1 MSQYLNIFLKSD
13 GKFIPIGDYSRSTY
27 LYDEFNAP
35 YEKICEYKADGLREV
50 GARLESRAND
60 IKEYIQKLESLI
72 AIIPNFQGQ
81 EMEEKISAILD
92 YKSQIEEEK
101 EELKTLYSQ
110 SSVCYFLASI
120 AEDYVSVYAGV
131 EIADPT
137 DQDVI

>member
-13 GKFIPIGDYSRSTY
+13 GKFIPIKDYSRSTY
-27 LYDEFNAP
+27 LYDEFHAP
-35 YEKICEYKADGLREV
+35 YEKICEYKAESLREI

-60 IKEYIQKLESLI
+60 TKDYIQKLKDLI
-72 AIIPNFQGQ
+72 ALIPNFQGQ

-101 EELKTLYSQ
+101 EELKILYSQ
-110 SSVCYFLASI
+110 SSVCYFLANI
-120 AEDYVSVYAGV
+120 AEDYVPVYAGV

>member
-1 MSQYLNIFLKSD
+1 MSQYLSIFLKSD

-35 YEKICEYKADGLREV
+35 YGKICEYKEEGLREI
-50 GARLESRAND
+50 GARLESRANN
-60 IKEYIQKLESLI
+60 IKKYIQKLENLI
-72 AIIPNFQGQ
+72 ALIPSFQGH

-101 EELKTLYSQ
+101 EELKTLYFQ
-110 SSVCYFLASI
+110 SSVCYFLANI
-120 AEDYVSVYAGV
+120 AEDYVPVYAGV

>member
-13 GKFIPIGDYSRSTY
+13 GKFISIGDYSRSTY

-35 YEKICEYKADGLREV
+35 YGKICEYKADGLREV

-60 IKEYIQKLESLI
+60 IEKYIQKLENLI
-72 AIIPNFQGQ
+72 ALIPSFQGQ

-101 EELKTLYSQ
+101 EELKTLRSQ
-110 SSVCYFLASI
+110 TSVCYFLANI
-120 AEDYVSVYAGV
+120 AEDYVPVYAGV

-137 DQDVI
+137 DQDII

>member
-60 IKEYIQKLESLI
+60 IKEYIQKLEDLI
-72 AIIPNFQGQ
+72 TLIPNFQGQ

-110 SSVCYFLASI
+110 SSVCYFLANI
-120 AEDYVSVYAGV
+120 AEDYVPVYAGV

>member
-60 IKEYIQKLESLI
+60 IKEYIQKLEDLI
-72 AIIPNFQGQ
+72 ALIPNFQGQ

-101 EELKTLYSQ
+101 EELKILYSQ

-120 AEDYVSVYAGV
+120 AEDYVPVYAGV

-137 DQDVI
+137 DKDVI

>member
-1 MSQYLNIFLKSD
+1 MSQYLNIFLELD
-13 GKFIPIGDYSRSTY
+13 GKFIPIMDYSRSTY
-27 LYDEFNAP
+27 LYDEFQAP
-35 YEKICEYKADGLREV
+35 YEKICEYKADGLREI

-60 IKEYIQKLESLI
+60 IEKYIQKLESLI
-72 AIIPNFQGQ
+72 ALIPNFQGQ

-101 EELKTLYSQ
+101 EELKIFRSQ
-110 SSVCYFLASI
+110 TSVCYFLASV
-120 AEDYVSVYAGV
+120 AEDYVPVYAGV

>member
-1 MSQYLNIFLKSD
+1 MSQYLTIFLKSD
-13 GKFIPIGDYSRSTY
+13 GKFIPIKDYSRSTY

-35 YEKICEYKADGLREV
+35 YGKICEYKAEGLREI
-50 GARLESRAND
+50 GARLENRAND
-60 IKEYIQKLESLI
+60 TKKYIQKLENLI
-72 AIIPNFQGQ
+72 ALIPSFQGH

-120 AEDYVSVYAGV
+120 AEDYVPVYAGV

>member
-1 MSQYLNIFLKSD
+1 MSQYLNTFLKSD

-35 YEKICEYKADGLREV
+35 YGKICEYKAEGLREI
-50 GARLESRAND
+50 GARLESRANN
-60 IKEYIQKLESLI
+60 IKKYIQKLENLI
-72 AIIPNFQGQ
+72 ALIPSFQRH

-101 EELKTLYSQ
+101 EELKTLYFQ
-110 SSVCYFLASI
+110 SSICYFLANI
-120 AEDYVSVYAGV
+120 AEDYVPVYAGV
-131 EIADPT
+131 EISDPT

>member
-35 YEKICEYKADGLREV
+35 YGKICEYKADGLREI

-72 AIIPNFQGQ
+72 ALIPNFQGQ

-120 AEDYVSVYAGV
+120 AEDYVPVYAGV

-137 DQDVI
+137 DQDII

>member
-13 GKFIPIGDYSRSTY
+13 GKFIPIRDYSRSTY
-27 LYDEFNAP
+27 LYDEFHAP
-35 YEKICEYKADGLREV
+35 YEKIREYKADELREI
-50 GARLESRAND
+50 GACLESRANSS
-60 IKEYIQKLESLI
+60 KNYIQELKSLI
-72 AIIPNFQGQ
+72 ALIPNFQGQ

-101 EELKTLYSQ
+101 EELKTLHFQ
-110 SSVCYFLASI
+110 ISVCYFLASI
-120 AEDYVSVYAGV
+120 AEDYVPVYAGV

>member
-27 LYDEFNAP
+27 FYDEFNAP
-35 YEKICEYKADGLREV
+35 YGKICEYKAEGLREI
-50 GARLESRAND
+50 GACLESRANN
-60 IKEYIQKLESLI
+60 IKKYIQKLENLI
-72 AIIPNFQGQ
+72 ALIPSFQGQ
-81 EMEEKISAILD
+81 KMEEKISAILD
-92 YKSQIEEEK
+92 YRSQIEEEK

-110 SSVCYFLASI
+110 SSICYFLANI
-120 AEDYVSVYAGV
+120 AEDYVPVYAGV

>member
-50 GARLESRAND
+50 CARLESRAND
-60 IKEYIQKLESLI
+60 IEKCIQELESLI
-72 AIIPNFQGQ
+72 ALIPNFQGQ

-101 EELKTLYSQ
+101 EELKILRSQ
-110 SSVCYFLASI
+110 TSVCYFLANI
-120 AEDYVSVYAGV
+120 AEDYVPVYAGV

>member
-35 YEKICEYKADGLREV
+35 YGKICEYKADGLREI
-50 GARLESRAND
+50 GARLERRAND
-60 IKEYIQKLESLI
+60 IKEYIQKLENLI
-72 AIIPNFQGQ
+72 ALIPSFQGQ

-92 YKSQIEEEK
+92 YKSQFEEEK
-101 EELKTLYSQ
+101 EELKILRSQ
-110 SSVCYFLASI
+110 TSVCYFLASI
-120 AEDYVSVYAGV
+120 AEDYVPVYAGV

-137 DQDVI
+137 DQDII

>member
-1 MSQYLNIFLKSD
+1 MSQYLTIFLKSD

-35 YEKICEYKADGLREV
+35 YGKICEYKAEGLREI

-60 IKEYIQKLESLI
+60 TKKYIQKLESLI
-72 AIIPNFQGQ
+72 ALIPNFQGQ

-101 EELKTLYSQ
+101 EELKTLYFQ
-110 SSVCYFLASI
+110 SSVCYFLANI
-120 AEDYVSVYAGV
+120 AEDYVPVYAGV

>member
-1 MSQYLNIFLKSD
+1 MSQYLSIFLKSD

-35 YEKICEYKADGLREV
+35 YEKICEYKAEGLREV

-60 IKEYIQKLESLI
+60 IEKYIQKLESLI
-72 AIIPNFQGQ
+72 ALIPNFQGQ

-110 SSVCYFLASI
+110 SSICYFLANV
-120 AEDYVSVYAGV
+120 AEDYVPIYAGV

>member
-13 GKFIPIGDYSRSTY
+13 GKFIPIKDYSRSTY
-27 LYDEFNAP
+27 LYDEFCAP
-35 YEKICEYKADGLREV
+35 YGKICEYKADGLRDV
-50 GARLESRAND
+50 GTRLESRAND
-60 IKEYIQKLESLI
+60 IEKYIQKLESLI
-72 AIIPNFQGQ
+72 ALIPNFQGQ
-81 EMEEKISAILD
+81 EIEEKISAILD

-120 AEDYVSVYAGV
+120 AEDYVPVYAGV

>member
-1 MSQYLNIFLKSD
+1 MSQYLSIFLKSD

-35 YEKICEYKADGLREV
+35 YGKICEYKAEGLREI
-50 GARLESRAND
+50 GACLESRANN
-60 IKEYIQKLESLI
+60 IKKYIQKLENLI
-72 AIIPNFQGQ
+72 ALIPNFQGQ

-101 EELKTLYSQ
+101 EELKILYSQ
-110 SSVCYFLASI
+110 SSVCYFLANI
-120 AEDYVSVYAGV
+120 AEDYVPVYAGV

>member
-35 YEKICEYKADGLREV
+35 YGKICEYKAEGLREI
-50 GARLESRAND
+50 GARLENRAND
-60 IKEYIQKLESLI
+60 TKKYIQKLENLI
-72 AIIPNFQGQ
+72 ALIPSFQGH

-110 SSVCYFLASI
+110 SSACYFLANI
-120 AEDYVSVYAGV
+120 AEDYVPVYAGV

>member
-13 GKFIPIGDYSRSTY
+13 GKFIPIKDYSRSTY
-27 LYDEFNAP
+27 LYDEFHAP
-35 YEKICEYKADGLREV
+35 YGKICEYKAEGLREI

-60 IKEYIQKLESLI
+60 TKKYIQKLENLI
-72 AIIPNFQGQ
+72 ALIPSFQGH

-101 EELKTLYSQ
+101 EELKTLYFQ
-110 SSVCYFLASI
+110 SSVCYFLANI
-120 AEDYVSVYAGV
+120 AEDYIPVYAGV

>member
-27 LYDEFNAP
+27 LYEEFNAP

-60 IKEYIQKLESLI
+60 IEKYIQKLESLI
-72 AIIPNFQGQ
+72 ALIPSFQGQ
-81 EMEEKISAILD
+81 DMEEKISAILD

-120 AEDYVSVYAGV
+120 AEDYVPVYAGV

>member
-1 MSQYLNIFLKSD
+1 MSQYLSIFLKSD

-27 LYDEFNAP
+27 LYEEFNAP
-35 YEKICEYKADGLREV
+35 YEKICEYKADGLREI

-60 IKEYIQKLESLI
+60 TKKYIQKLESLI
-72 AIIPNFQGQ
+72 ALIPSFQGQ
-81 EMEEKISAILD
+81 EMEEKTSAILD
-92 YKSQIEEEK
+92 YRSQIEEEK

-110 SSVCYFLASI
+110 SSVCYFLANI
-120 AEDYVSVYAGV
+120 AEDYVPVYAGV

>member
-60 IKEYIQKLESLI
+60 IKEYIQKLEDLI
-72 AIIPNFQGQ
+72 ALIPNFQGQ

-101 EELKTLYSQ
+101 EELKTLYFQ

-120 AEDYVSVYAGV
+120 AEDYVPVYAGV

>member
-1 MSQYLNIFLKSD
+1 MSQYLTIFLKSD

-35 YEKICEYKADGLREV
+35 YGKICEYKAEGLRDV

-60 IKEYIQKLESLI
+60 IEKYIQKLEGLI
-72 AIIPNFQGQ
+72 ALIPNFQGQ

-120 AEDYVSVYAGV
+120 AEDYVPVYAGV

>member
-35 YEKICEYKADGLREV
+35 YGKICEYKADGLREI

-60 IKEYIQKLESLI
+60 IKEYIQKLENLI
-72 AIIPNFQGQ
+72 ALIPNFQGQ

-120 AEDYVSVYAGV
+120 AEDYVPINAGV
-131 EIADPT
+131 EIVDPT
-137 DQDVI
+137 DQDII

>member
-1 MSQYLNIFLKSD
+1 MSQYLTIFLKSD

-35 YEKICEYKADGLREV
+35 YEKICEYKAEGLREI

-60 IKEYIQKLESLI
+60 IKEYIQKLEDLI
-72 AIIPNFQGQ
+72 ALIPNFQGQ

-110 SSVCYFLASI
+110 SSVCYFLANI
-120 AEDYVSVYAGV
+120 AEDYVPVYAGV

>member
-27 LYDEFNAP
+27 FYDEFNAP
-35 YEKICEYKADGLREV
+35 YEKICEYKADGLREI
-50 GARLESRAND
+50 GSRLESRAND
-60 IKEYIQKLESLI
+60 IKEYIQKLEDLI
-72 AIIPNFQGQ
+72 TLIPNFQGQ

-110 SSVCYFLASI
+110 SSVCYFLANI
-120 AEDYVSVYAGV
+120 AEDYVPVYAGV

-137 DQDVI
+137 DQDII

>member
-27 LYDEFNAP
+27 LYDEFHAP
-35 YEKICEYKADGLREV
+35 YENICEYKADRLREI

-60 IKEYIQKLESLI
+60 IKEYIQKLEDLI
-72 AIIPNFQGQ
+72 ALIPSFQGQ

-110 SSVCYFLASI
+110 SSVCYFLANI
-120 AEDYVSVYAGV
+120 AEDYVPVYAGV

>member
-13 GKFIPIGDYSRSTY
+13 EKFIPIGDYSRSTY

-35 YEKICEYKADGLREV
+35 YGKICEYKAEGLREI

-60 IKEYIQKLESLI
+60 TKKYIQKLESLI
-72 AIIPNFQGQ
+72 ALIPSFQGQ

-110 SSVCYFLASI
+110 SSVCYFLANI
-120 AEDYVSVYAGV
+120 AEDYVPVYAGV

>member
-1 MSQYLNIFLKSD
+1 MSQYLTIFLKSD

-35 YEKICEYKADGLREV
+35 YGKICEYKADELREV
-50 GARLESRAND
+50 GARLERRAND
-60 IKEYIQKLESLI
+60 IKEYIQKLEDLI
-72 AIIPNFQGQ
+72 ALIPSFQGH

-101 EELKTLYSQ
+101 EELKTLYFQ

-120 AEDYVSVYAGV
+120 AEDYVPVYAGV

>member
-60 IKEYIQKLESLI
+60 TKKYIQKLESLI
-72 AIIPNFQGQ
+72 ALIPSFQGQ

-110 SSVCYFLASI
+110 SSVCYFLANI
-120 AEDYVSVYAGV
+120 AEDYVPVYAGV

-137 DQDVI
+137 DQDII

>member
-35 YEKICEYKADGLREV
+35 YEKICEYKAEGLREI
-50 GARLESRAND
+50 GARLENRAND
-60 IKEYIQKLESLI
+60 TKKYIQKLENLI
-72 AIIPNFQGQ
+72 ALIPSFQGH

-110 SSVCYFLASI
+110 SSVCYFLANI
-120 AEDYVSVYAGV
+120 AEDYVPVYAGV

-137 DQDVI
+137 DQDVM

>member
-1 MSQYLNIFLKSD
+1 MSQYLSILLISD
-13 GKFIPIGDYSRSTY
+13 RKLIPIGAYSSSTY
-27 LYDEFNAP
+27 LYDEFHAP
-35 YEKICEYKADGLREV
+35 YEKICEYKAERLREI

-72 AIIPNFQGQ
+72 ALIPSFQGQ

-101 EELKTLYSQ
+101 EELKTLRSQ
-110 SSVCYFLASI
+110 TSVCYFLANI
-120 AEDYVSVYAGV
+120 AEDYVPVYAGV

>member
-1 MSQYLNIFLKSD
+1 MSQYLSIFLKSD

-35 YEKICEYKADGLREV
+35 YGKICEYKAESLREI
-50 GARLESRAND
+50 GARLESRANN
-60 IKEYIQKLESLI
+60 IKKYIQKLENLI
-72 AIIPNFQGQ
+72 ALIPSFQGQ

-110 SSVCYFLASI
+110 SSVCYFLANI
-120 AEDYVSVYAGV
+120 AEDYVPVYAGV

>member
-27 LYDEFNAP
+27 LYDEFHAP
-35 YEKICEYKADGLREV
+35 YEKICEYKAEGLREI

-60 IKEYIQKLESLI
+60 IKEYIQKLEDLI
-72 AIIPNFQGQ
+72 ALIPNFQGQ

-92 YKSQIEEEK
+92 DTSQIEEEK

-110 SSVCYFLASI
+110 TSVCYFLASV
-120 AEDYVSVYAGV
+120 AEDYVPVYAGV

>member
-27 LYDEFNAP
+27 LYDEFHAP
-35 YEKICEYKADGLREV
+35 YEKICEYKAEGLREI
-50 GARLESRAND
+50 GARLEGRAND
-60 IKEYIQKLESLI
+60 TKKYIQKLESLI
-72 AIIPNFQGQ
+72 ALIPSFQGQ

-101 EELKTLYSQ
+101 EELKILRSQ
-110 SSVCYFLASI
+110 TSVCYFLANI
-120 AEDYVSVYAGV
+120 AEDYVPVYAGV

>member
-35 YEKICEYKADGLREV
+35 YGKICEYKADGLREI
-50 GARLESRAND
+50 GARLERRAND

-72 AIIPNFQGQ
+72 ALIPNFQGQ

-120 AEDYVSVYAGV
+120 AEDYVPVYAGV